1 MRVLL
6 IRPHI
11 NKKITSVKKFML
23 GEPMGIECVTT
34 ILEELGHQVLLVD
47 FMAESVRHLKKYMN
61 DFKPE
66 VVGLT
71 SQCSDI
77 TNVLYLAE
85 KVKNMNPKIT
95 VIVGGIQATI
105 TPEAYFNKNVDYIF
119 KTTTRENYKALME
132 QIKNGT
138 SEEIMGI
145 YSKKLQYQSTI
156 PSCENEYV
164 MPNRDSSAKYRKYY
178 KYGGYQPY
186 ATIQTSYGCRNHCT
200 FCIRRKLEGK
210 LTMRSMEE
218 VVDEIQE
225 IKEDTVMICDSDF
238 LMDEKRLVELC
249 DLLEK
254 REVHKTYICYGSV
267 NSILEK
273 EYLFERLSANGIK
286 AVIVG
291 LESFS
296 DVWLKKFNKSATLDD
311 NYKAVQILKQNGI
324 AVWGTFILHPDFSK
338 KDFKEF
344 RKYLKF
350 LKPEM
355 ISFTPLV
362 PHFLTPLYEE
372 YKERLIYPR
381 DDYEKWSFG
390 DVIIYPSEMSLRRY
404 YFEVLKIGIPANFNM
419 CTIKYCLRTFSFKQ
433 NFKLMFGFDT
443 ILKVYIKN
451 IFKRNSNVKLGD
463 VS

>member
-1 MRVLL
+1 
-6 IRPHI
+6 
-11 NKKITSVKKFML
+11 
-23 GEPMGIECVTT
+23 
-34 ILEELGHQVLLVD
+34 
-47 FMAESVRHLKKYMN
+47 
-61 DFKPE
+61 
-66 VVGLT
+66 
-71 SQCSDI
+71 
-77 TNVLYLAE
+77 
-85 KVKNMNPKIT
+85 
-95 VIVGGIQATI
+95 
-105 TPEAYFNKNVDYIF
+105 
-119 KTTTRENYKALME
+119 
-132 QIKNGT
+132 
-138 SEEIMGI
+138 
-145 YSKKLQYQSTI
+145 
-156 PSCENEYV
+156 
-164 MPNRDSSAKYRKYY
+164 
-178 KYGGYQPY
+178 
-186 ATIQTSYGCRNHCT
+186 
-200 FCIRRKLEGK
+200 
-210 LTMRSMEE
+210 MRSMEE

-273 EYLFERLSANGIK
+273 EALFKRLSDNGIK

-324 AVWGTFILHPDFSK
+324 AVWGTCILHPDLSK

-372 YKERLIYPR
+372 YKERLI
-381 DDYEKWSFG
+381 
-390 DVIIYPSEMSLRRY
+390 
-404 YFEVLKIGIPANFNM
+404 
-419 CTIKYCLRTFSFKQ
+419 
-433 NFKLMFGFDT
+433 
-443 ILKVYIKN
+443 
-451 IFKRNSNVKLGD
+451 
-463 VS
+463 